1 MKKPIITGILSYGMS
16 GRVFHAPFI
25 HTSSDFEL
33 KAVTER
39 STKVIHERYPGVVS
53 YDSIDE
59 LLQDTQI
66 ELVIV
71 NTPNNTHYE
80 YARKALLAGKHVLVE
95 KPFAA
100 SSSEAQELFTLG
112 RERNLKVLV
121 YQNRRWDSDFLSLKA
136 ALDSGKLGEPIEVHL
151 RFDRYRSEISKK
163 AFKEL
168 PLPASGLTFD
178 LGPHLLDQ
186 VISIW
191 GKPASFVKTTGIF
204 RPESKVDDYMHVH
217 LRYEQG
223 LNVFV
228 TANLL
233 TASPL
238 PSFVVHGTK
247 GSFIKSRTDVQ
258 EDQLQAGV
266 TPDSPEYGIE
276 PDGNEGILVTI
287 NESGERSTEHIT
299 ALKGNYNRLFAAVYE
314 AIRDD
319 VPYPISEED
328 IMAQMQILEAKES
341 N

>member
-25 HTSSDFEL
+25 HASSDFEL
-33 KAVTER
+33 RAVTER
-39 STKVIHERYPGVVS
+39 STKAIHEHYTGVIS
-53 YDSIDE
+53 YDSVDE
-59 LLQDTQI
+59 LLKDPDI
-66 ELVIV
+66 ELVII

-80 YARKALLAGKHVLVE
+80 YAKQALLAGKHVLVE

-100 SSSEAQELFTLG
+100 VSSEAQELFTLG
-112 RERNLKVLV
+112 KERNLKVLV
-121 YQNRRWDSDFLSLKA
+121 YQNRRWDSDFLSVKS
-136 ALDSGKLGEPIEVHL
+136 ALDSGKLGAPIEAHF
-151 RFDRYRSEISKK
+151 RFDRYRNEISKK
-163 AFKEL
+163 TFKEL

-204 RPESKVDDYMHVH
+204 RTESKVDDYMHVH
-217 LRYEQG
+217 LRYESG

-228 TANLL
+228 TASLL

-247 GSFIKSRTDVQ
+247 GSYIKSRTDVQ

-266 TPDSPEYGIE
+266 TPDSPEYGLE
-276 PDGNEGILVTI
+276 HDGNQGKLISI
-287 NESGERSTEHIT
+287 NETGERSTEYT
-299 ALKGNYNRLFAAVYE
+299 TSLKGNYDRLFAAVHDS
-314 AIRDD
+314 IRND

-328 IMAQMQILEAKES
+328 IMAQMQILEAR
-341 N
+341 

>member
-25 HTSSDFEL
+25 HASSDFEL
-33 KAVTER
+33 RAVTER
-39 STKVIHERYPGVVS
+39 STKAVHERYTGVIS
-53 YDSIDE
+53 YDSVDE
-59 LLQDTQI
+59 LLEDPQI

-80 YARKALLAGKHVLVE
+80 YAKKALLAGKHVLVE

-100 SSSEAQELFTLG
+100 STSEARELFTLG
-112 RERNLKVLV
+112 RERNLKVMV
-121 YQNRRWDSDFLSLKA
+121 YQNRRWDSDFLSVKS
-136 ALDSGKLGEPIEVHL
+136 ALDSGKLGAPIEVHF
-151 RFDRYRSEISKK
+151 RFDRYRNEISKK

-168 PLPASGLTFD
+168 PLPASGLTYD

-204 RPESKVDDYMHVH
+204 RKDSKVDDYLHVH
-217 LRYEQG
+217 LRYESG

-228 TANLL
+228 TASLL

-247 GSFIKSRTDVQ
+247 GSYIKSRTDVQ
-258 EDQLQAGV
+258 EDQLQAGL
-266 TPDSPEYGIE
+266 TPDSPQYGIE
-276 PDGNEGILVTI
+276 QDGNEGKLITI
-287 NESGERSTEHIT
+287 SESGERSTEYIT
-299 ALKGNYNRLFAAVYE
+299 ALKGNYDRLFAAAHA
-314 AIRDD
+314 AIRNN
-319 VPYPISEED
+319 VPYPITEED
-328 IMAQMQILEAKES
+328 IMAQMKILEAK
-341 N
+341 